1 MEESDRLKVAQRSR
15 ESVASRESTQ
25 EAALRWEEKWHLK
38 TGPRREA
45 KGTADKRLKMQQG
58 QD

>member
-1 MEESDRLKVAQRSR
+1 MEESDGLKVAQRSR
-15 ESVASRESTQ
+15 ESIASRESTQ
-25 EAALRWEEKWHLK
+25 EEALRWEEEWHLK

-45 KGTADKRLKMQQG
+45 KEIADKRLKMQQG